1 MNYELLLSDVREV
14 TKEKLKEISFNLDS
28 RSIQRIKEMQLNA
41 EDEKKLIMIV
51 KDHSFFANMLINALK
66 ED

>member
-1 MNYELLLSDVREV
+1 MNYERLLSDVREV
-14 TKEKLKEISFNLDS
+14 TKEKIKEISFDLDS

-41 EDEKKLIMIV
+41 EDEKRLILII

>member
-28 RSIQRIKEMQLNA
+28 HSIQRIKEMQLNV
-41 EDEKKLIMIV
+41 EDEKRLILII

>member
-1 MNYELLLSDVREV
+1 MNYELLLSDVREI
-14 TKEKLKEISFNLDS
+14 TKEKIKEISFNLDS
-28 RSIQRIKEMQLNA
+28 RSIQRIKEMRLNA
-41 EDEKKLIMIV
+41 EDEKRLILII